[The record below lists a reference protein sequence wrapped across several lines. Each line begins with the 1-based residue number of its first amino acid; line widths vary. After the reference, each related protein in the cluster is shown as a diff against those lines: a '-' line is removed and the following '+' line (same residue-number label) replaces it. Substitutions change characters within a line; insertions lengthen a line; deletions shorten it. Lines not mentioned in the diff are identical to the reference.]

1 MAQAAVEFGRYQE
14 LAAGGGGMSSKPGLT
29 QTLYALTTRVF
40 RCRGLAQQSL
50 EGDRFGG
57 HDAAYWIVFCA
68 LAAAWFFF
76 LFQPLRQR
84 NEMLRGRKDVLEA
97 QSRAEEIELRR
108 LRNET
113 AMLERKDPGAWER
126 AARVKLGWLKPGEIT
141 DILAWR
147 RQSIAAGK
155 GDPAPLPLPPQP
167 RARTAVPVPARTTA
181 PLPPRTIPRIPPVPS
196 APPPPPVTV
205 SNNRVQP

>member
-1 MAQAAVEFGRYQE
+1 
-14 LAAGGGGMSSKPGLT
+14 MSSKPGLT

-40 RCRGLAQQSL
+40 RCRGLAQQSP

-57 HDAAYWIVFCA
+57 HDAAYWIVFTA

-108 LRNET
+108 LRSEMT
-113 AMLERKDPGAWER
+113 MLERKDPGAWER

-155 GDPAPLPLPPQP
+155 GDPAPPPLPPQP
-167 RARTAVPVPARTTA
+167 RARTVAPVP
-181 PLPPRTIPRIPPVPS
+181 PRILPRIPPVPQ
-196 APPPPPVTV
+196 APPPPAVTV
-205 SNNRVQP
+205 SNTRAQP